1 MELLLVDRK
10 VVGFAVII
18 LENSFFFYLYANGGS
33 LLGYFIYNQNLF
45 LYGPNLVFKMLR
57 LHKT

>member
-1 MELLLVDRK
+1 MDRK